1 MKVARPNAQ
10 RSTFNVQLPLLASS
24 VSSSFAGGDRRV
36 RNEED
41 DEYENDGSLKSKTAC
56 APREVRGRAG
66 RFAH

>member
-1 MKVARPNAQ
+1 MKVATPNAQ

-41 DEYENDGSLKSKTAC
+41 DEYENDG
-56 APREVRGRAG
+56 
-66 RFAH
+66 